1 MATETVQMKV
11 SGLMCSFCTMTVEK
25 ALKRHE
31 GVKSV
36 LVNLVHG
43 IVLVEADT
51 KLISREDLA
60 RGVEK
65 LGYNVASSEVQQ
77 FATDEALHGV
87 IRRRGMLGMAL
98 SVVDLLVDPLNVLGL
113 PATWRAWFSFAVAVF
128 VLVWVG
134 FPILRK
140 TLLAVRERVI
150 NANVLLS
157 AAAWGSF
164 AVGTASLF
172 DARWPNFL
180 PVAAWLM
187 SLHLFFGFFKLDVRK
202 KAAEAVRKLMALQP
216 ARGRVVRGGQEVEVH
231 TADIGVGEI
240 TVVRPG
246 ERIPLDGEVVEG
258 TASVDQSSFTGE
270 SVPATKQEGS
280 EVIGG
285 TLNLDGFLKVR
296 VTKVGADSF
305 LSQIVRLM
313 SQIAERKP
321 PIELLADRLMNYYGP
336 VVFVLAAVAFVA
348 WLLVTGNV
356 IASAL
361 VLLTVIIMGYPCAL
375 GISTPMLAAI
385 AGGKGISIGLLVK
398 ASEVFHGLS
407 QINTVVLDK
416 TGTLTHGRPTVTD
429 VVPFGIEQKKLLA
442 LAGAAEQ
449 PSEHPL
455 AQAISFYAQREGA
468 GALPAQNFRATPG
481 KGVTASVNGTEVTAG
496 KPSFIEER
504 GIRVSAEVRAALEG
518 LAGAGKTVVMVADN
532 SEVVGVI
539 GLQDQPRQSAGHL
552 IEKLKARGIR
562 TVMLTGDSR
571 AVAQAIGRKLGLDD
585 VRAELLPPD
594 KVAAVESLQTKEG
607 RKVAMVGDGINDA
620 PALAQA
626 DVGIAIGAGTDVA
639 IESAGVILI
648 GDRLEDV
655 LNALTLGKAAYRTL
669 TVNVVIAVLFNVIGM
684 LLATL
689 GLITPLLAVG
699 WMILSIFAILLSTLR
714 IRVMALE
721 REEMIEAGPL
731 CEVEFAVPNMVCE
744 GCAGKISAALR
755 AVAGVREVKTKV
767 PQKHVVVHYEPEKV
781 KEPELREAVGRAGY
795 TAVEV

>member
-1 MATETVQMKV
+1 MANETVQMKV
-11 SGLMCSFCTMTVEK
+11 SGLMCSFCTMSVEK
-25 ALKRHE
+25 ALKRYD

-36 LVNLVHG
+36 MVNLVHG

-51 KLISREDLA
+51 SRTSREQLA
-60 RGVEK
+60 LAVEK
-65 LGYNVASSEVQQ
+65 LGYDVASSEVQQ
-77 FATDEALHGV
+77 FETDEALHGL
-87 IRRRGMLGMAL
+87 IQRRGGIGMVLAGI
-98 SVVDLLVDPLNVLGL
+98 DLLIDPLNVLGL
-113 PATWRAWFSFAVAVF
+113 PAAWRAWFSFAVAAF
-128 VLVWVG
+128 VLLWVG

-140 TLLAVRERVI
+140 TFLAVRQRVI

-157 AAAWGSF
+157 TAAWGSF

-172 DARWPNFL
+172 DPRWPNFL

-187 SLHLFFGFFKLDVRK
+187 ALHLFFGFFKLDVRK

-216 ARGRVVRGGQEVEVH
+216 ARARVVRGGQETEVR
-231 TADIGVGEI
+231 TADIAAGETI
-240 TVVRPG
+240 VVRPG
-246 ERIPLDGEVVEG
+246 ERIPLDGEVIDG
-258 TASVDQSSFTGE
+258 LASVDESSFTGE
-270 SVPATKQEGS
+270 SVPATKQDGT

-285 TLNLDGFLKVR
+285 TMNLDGFLKIR

-336 VVFVLAAVAFVA
+336 VVFTIAIIAGIA
-348 WLLVTGNV
+348 WLLASGNW
-356 IASAL
+356 IASVL
-361 VLLTVIIMGYPCAL
+361 TLLTVVIMGYPCAL

-407 QINTVVLDK
+407 QVDTVVLDK
-416 TGTLTHGRPTVTD
+416 TGTLTYGRPTVTD
-429 VVPFGIEQKKLLA
+429 VVPLGLERLELLA
-442 LAGAAEQ
+442 LAGAAEA

-468 GALPAQNFRATPG
+468 EMIPAREFRATPG
-481 KGVTASVNGTEVTAG
+481 KGVNAAVDGMQLVAG
-496 KPSFIEER
+496 RPSFVEEQ
-504 GIRVSAEVRAALEG
+504 GIRVTDEARAAIDR
-518 LAGAGKTVVMVADN
+518 LAADGKTVVVIARGAQ
-532 SEVVGVI
+532 VIGVI
-539 GLQDQPRQSAGHL
+539 GLQDEPRHSAERL
-552 IEKLKARGIR
+552 ITKLRERRIR

-571 AVAQAIGRKLGLDD
+571 GVAQAIGRKLGIDD
-585 VRAELLPPD
+585 IRAELLPPD
-594 KVAAVESLQTKEG
+594 KVSAIEALQKNG

-655 LNALTLGKAAYRTL
+655 VNALTLGKAAYRTL
-669 TVNVVIAVLFNVIGM
+669 TVNVVIAVLFNIVGM
-684 LLATL
+684 MLAAA

-699 WMILSIFAILLSTLR
+699 WMILSVFAILLSTLR
-714 IRVMALE
+714 IRALPMERDDALE
-721 REEMIEAGPL
+721 SGPL
-731 CEVEFAVPNMVCE
+731 AEVEFAVPKMVCE
-744 GCAGKISAALR
+744 GCAEKISTALR
-755 AVAGVREVKTKV
+755 AVPGVREIKSKV
-767 PQKHVVVHYEPEKV
+767 AQKHVVVRYAP
-781 KEPELREAVGRAGY
+781 ATVGREQLRDALGEAGY
-795 TAVEV
+795 HAIEV

>member
-1 MATETVQMKV
+1 MAVETVQMKV
-11 SGLMCSFCTMTVEK
+11 SGLMCSFCTMTVAK
-25 ALKRHE
+25 ALKRYE

-36 LVNLVHG
+36 MVNLVHG

-51 KLISREDLA
+51 KLISHEELA
-60 RGVEK
+60 LAVEK

-98 SVVDLLVDPLNVLGL
+98 SIMDLLVDPVNVLGL
-113 PATWRAWFSFAVAVF
+113 PAKWRAWFSFVVATV

-140 TLLAVRERVI
+140 TLLAVGQRVV

-164 AVGTASLF
+164 IVGTASLF
-172 DARWPNFL
+172 DPRWPNFL

-216 ARGRVVRGGQEVEVH
+216 ARGRVIRGGQEVEVH
-231 TADIGVGEI
+231 TTEIAVGEVTAI
-240 TVVRPG
+240 RPG
-246 ERIPLDGEVVEG
+246 ERIPLDGEVLEG
-258 TASVDQSSFTGE
+258 TASVDESSFTGE
-270 SVPATKQEGS
+270 SVPGTKQEGS

-336 VVFVLAAVAFVA
+336 VVFVLAAVAFIA
-348 WLLVTGNV
+348 WLLITGNG

-398 ASEVFHGLS
+398 AGEVFHALS
-407 QINTVVLDK
+407 EVNTVVLDK
-416 TGTLTHGRPTVTD
+416 TGTLTHGKPTVTD
-429 VVPFGIEQKKLLA
+429 VVPFGIDQMKLLTM
-442 LAGAAEQ
+442 AGAVEG

-455 AQAISFYAQREGA
+455 GQAISFYAQREGA
-468 GALPAQNFRATPG
+468 ETLVTRDFRATPG
-481 KGVTASVNGTEVTAG
+481 KGVTARLDGTQIAAG
-496 KPSFIEER
+496 RPSFIEER
-504 GIRVSAEVRAALEG
+504 GIHVSEKVRTAVNG
-518 LAGAGKTVVMVADN
+518 LAAAGKTVVMVADG
-532 SEVVGVI
+532 SQVVGVI
-539 GLQDQPRQSAGHL
+539 GLQDQPRQSATSL
-552 IEKLKARGIR
+552 ISKLKGRDIR

-571 AVAQAIGRKLGLDD
+571 AVAQAIGQKLGLDD
-585 VRAELLPPD
+585 IRAELLPPE
-594 KVAAVESLQTKEG
+594 KVAAVESLQVKED

-669 TVNVVIAVLFNVIGM
+669 TVNVVIAVLFNVVGM
-684 LLATL
+684 LLAAL

-714 IRVMALE
+714 IRMLPLE
-721 REEMIEAGPL
+721 REATTEAGPL
-731 CEVEFAVPNMVCE
+731 AEVEFAVPNMVCE
-744 GCAGKISAALR
+744 GCAAKIRDALQ
-755 AVAGVREVKTKV
+755 AVPGVREVKPKV
-767 PQKHVVVHYEPEKV
+767 PQKHVVVHYEPQKV
-781 KEPELREAVGRAGY
+781 REPELRDAVRRIGY
-795 TAVEV
+795 TAV